1 MNFKSDIDFSHHLIS
16 SCWEKP
22 SRGPVKKCKSG
33 WKVVIALIMS
43 NLNFLF
49 CRSSNSSEY
58 QNIHWLLASIAW
70 LHRLVFSNYYNSR
83 PSQDT
88 LSLFIVINL
97 KLWCFCI
104 ETKQDQWERWATF
117 ARRVPEGK
125 YLAPYKAILTI
136 SAENHYTNILK
147 VYFPPYSFFL
157 LLFIMTTYQ
166 GTKVGIC
173 GGELWWYKT
182 QGR

>member
-1 MNFKSDIDFSHHLIS
+1 MNFKSDIDLSHHLIS

-58 QNIHWLLASIAW
+58 QNIHWLLASVTTKIGIFY
-70 LHRLVFSNYYNSR
+70 LVQGVFLKVPPRKVLSMELSLSTGRLKRTSVLGDFILLRGTNSILRTFYLSKKNTLYNSR

-88 LSLFIVINL
+88 LPVFVAISL
-97 KLWCFCI
+97 KLWCCCM
-104 ETKQDQWERWATF
+104 ETKQDQWEVGEVCPKGAW
-117 ARRVPEGK
+117 GK
-125 YLAPYKAILTI
+125 IPRPL
-136 SAENHYTNILK
+136 
-147 VYFPPYSFFL
+147 
-157 LLFIMTTYQ
+157 
-166 GTKVGIC
+166 
-173 GGELWWYKT
+173 
-182 QGR
+182 